1 MSDDQLVTD
10 PTSVP
15 AASAERRALPMA
27 LLVAARPRQWVKN
40 LLVFAA
46 PAAAGVIDDKTA
58 LLQALGAFACFCL
71 AASGTYYLNDAADVE
86 ADRFHPKKRFRPIAA
101 GDLAVGP
108 ARVIGAMAIIA
119 SVALAALINWH
130 LAVVIG
136 SYVAITTVYSL
147 WLKHIAVVDV
157 VAVAAGF
164 VLRAIAGAAAVDVP
178 ISNWF
183 FIVASFGSLFMV
195 VGKRRAEIAEMG
207 ADAASTRST
216 LGTYTNEFLVQ
227 LQTISTSVVLVGY
240 CLWAFE
246 KAAETGVSTPW
257 FQASIVPFALAIL
270 RYGLLIDTGHGG
282 APEDVVLSDRALQL
296 MGLIWVLV
304 FSIGVYA

>member
-1 MSDDQLVTD
+1 MPDDQVVTG
-10 PTSVP
+10 P
-15 AASAERRALPMA
+15 AADSTRRSLPTAMV
-27 LLVAARPRQWVKN
+27 VAARPRQWIKN

-46 PAAAGVIDDKTA
+46 PAAAGVLSEQTA
-58 LLQALGAFACFCL
+58 LLQTLAAFACFCL
-71 AASGTYYLNDAADVE
+71 AASGTYYLNDAADVD
-86 ADRFHPKKRFRPIAA
+86 ADRRHPKKRFRPIAA
-101 GDLAVGP
+101 GEIAVGP
-108 ARVIGAMAIIA
+108 ARIMGAVAIVA
-119 SVALAALINWH
+119 SVGLASLVNWH
-130 LAVVIG
+130 LAVVVG
-136 SYVAITTVYSL
+136 AYVATTTAYSL
-147 WLKHIAVVDV
+147 WLKHVAVVDV
-157 VAVAAGF
+157 VGVAAGF

-216 LGTYTNEFLVQ
+216 LGTYSTEFLVQ

-246 KAAETGVSTPW
+246 KAAESGASTPW

-270 RYGLLIDTGHGG
+270 RYGLLVDTGHGG

-296 MGLIWVLV
+296 MGLIWLIV
-304 FSIGVYA
+304 FSAGVYA

>member
-1 MSDDQLVTD
+1 MVSGSAAV
-10 PTSVP
+10 PT
-15 AASAERRALPMA
+15 RRSLPMA
-27 LLVAARPRQWVKN
+27 VIVEARPRQWVKN

-46 PAAAGVIDDKTA
+46 PAAAGVIGERTA
-58 LLQALGAFACFCL
+58 LLQTLAAFGCFCL

-86 ADRFHPKKRFRPIAA
+86 ADRHHPKKRFRPLAA
-101 GDLAVGP
+101 GEIP
-108 ARVIGAMAIIA
+108 IGAARAIGAVAIVA
-119 SVALAALINWH
+119 SVALASLVNWH
-130 LAVVIG
+130 LAVVVG
-136 SYVAITTVYSL
+136 AYVATTTAYSL
-147 WLKHIAVVDV
+147 WLKHVAVVDV
-157 VAVAAGF
+157 VGVAAGF

-207 ADAASTRST
+207 VDAASTRST
-216 LGTYTNEFLVQ
+216 LGTYSKEFLVQ

-246 KAAETGVSTPW
+246 KAAESGASTPW

-270 RYGLLIDTGHGG
+270 RYGLLVDTGHGG

-296 MGLIWVLV
+296 MGLIWLIV
-304 FSIGVYA
+304 FSAGVYV